1 MSIRILCV
9 LLLGVLLAQP
19 SSSFAAT
26 SSSIQKALKEAGGRK
41 QARIRSTGAMV
52 ISRSTVAVAPALRI
66 EAGRVLAE
74 ALYQPGF
81 GPGAAAQWSATTDLL
96 LQQSGIDPD
105 AGGH

>member
-26 SSSIQKALKEAGGRK
+26 SSSIQKALKEAGAASRLGYAQ
-41 QARIRSTGAMV
+41 QAQWL